1 MKPNK
6 NEYIDQTSITIE
18 ASPQQ
23 VYDFVLTPRNWK
35 GTHPV
40 TADVAG
46 NVDEVVTIGS
56 SWREFIDFPPHKV
69 IATWTCNKAEPAKMA
84 EYFSLEPF
92 APNTCYITCE
102 FQPKSGV
109 GTLFTR
115 TMRVPFTDSTVPAEY
130 QKTGEGSKKYL
141 EAVKSAVESANK
153 K

>member
-84 EYFSLEPF
+84 EYFSLEPY
-92 APNTCYITCE
+92 APNACYITYE
-102 FQPKSGV
+102 FQPSGG
-109 GTLFTR
+109 GTQFTR
-115 TMRVPFTDSTVPAEY
+115 TMRVPFTDSPAPAEN
-130 QKTGEGSKKYL
+130 QNTAEVSKKYL